1 MKTEYRAALTIT
13 ENAPEAW
20 AVFKRAQPGARQFNG
35 ERVAVC
41 VDEATAR
48 RIAAAL
54 NAGTA
59 PISEGITEA
68 EEERRALI
76 LAAAVGL
83 KARASSEYTGK
94 RYELRE
100 GFGTKTALGLFRTVA
115 SIIEG
120 A

>member
-1 MKTEYRAALTIT
+1 MKTQYKAALTLT
-13 ENAPEAW
+13 ENAPEQW
-20 AVFKRAQPGARQFNG
+20 AVFKRAAPGARQFNG
-35 ERVAVC
+35 ERLAVC

-48 RIAAAL
+48 QIAAAL

-68 EEERRALI
+68 EEERRGLI

-83 KARASSEYTGK
+83 KGRTSDEYAGK
-94 RYELRE
+94 RYALRE
-100 GFGTKTALGLFRTVA
+100 GYGTKTALGLFRTLA
-115 SIIEG
+115 SIVEG